1 MGRPS
6 VSDVPVDDAS
16 IEGPSVAVDAL
27 EFMDQLYGVALRMT
41 RNVSDAE
48 DLVQETYTKALAAED
63 SFTPGTNLRA
73 WLFRILRNTYISSY
87 RKTQRSPS
95 STSADELSDGQLL
108 DVAERTPRASL
119 SAESQAL
126 ESLGDDDIADALAAL
141 PDDFR
146 TAVYLADVE
155 GFSYQEIAEIMDSPV
170 GTVMSRVHRGRKTLR
185 GLLDAYA
192 KDRGLLKESESNATS
207 GGGER

>member
-6 VSDVPVDDAS
+6 VSDVPVDDAP

-87 RKTQRSPS
+87 RKTQRSPL

-126 ESLGDDDIADALAAL
+126 ELLGDDDIADALAAL